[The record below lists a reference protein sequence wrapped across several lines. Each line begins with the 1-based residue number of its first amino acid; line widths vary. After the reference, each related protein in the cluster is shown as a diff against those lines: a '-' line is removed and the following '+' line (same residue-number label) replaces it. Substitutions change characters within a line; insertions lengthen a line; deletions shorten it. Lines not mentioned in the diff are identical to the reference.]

1 MIEFKPLMPIYL
13 LVLYLS
19 LSSAV
24 LVLCMLSFV
33 AIYRTKKT
41 PYATKLLSLG
51 LLTYSSLFLA
61 LSLVSKLFDFSDVY
75 PIWHATRGYQ
85 VAAQIVVGC
94 MALERLFVLNWPYVY
109 LRVVNERRTKILC
122 IAVVVFGF
130 LQYAAVRGAVCYA
143 RNKAV
148 NCGLGLAAY
157 LIAVS
162 VLVGAVSFICFI
174 KIYKIIT
181 QNVTKNCKTHA
192 VRQYKGTV
200 ASFLVLVNTT
210 VSQAVWLG
218 LSVWYFT
225 RTANG
230 LTASGLVATPADWS
244 YLINCI
250 VDPAIYVI
258 WFRETRMELLKL
270 LKGICP
276 CVKPKIEKLRTEIY
290 QLSFM
295 DKRQKWL
302 INVCPWFWCFFF
314 FCLCWSFTALS
325 TAKVMSSRSV
335 TH

>member
-1 MIEFKPLMPIYL
+1 MPIYL

-33 AIYRTKKT
+33 ATYRTKKT

-51 LLTYSSLFLA
+51 LLTYDSLFLA
-61 LSLVSKLFDFSDVY
+61 LSSVSKLFEFNDVY
-75 PIWHATRGYQ
+75 IIWHATRGFQ

-94 MALERLFVLNWPYVY
+94 MALERLLVLNWPYIY

-148 NCGLGLAAY
+148 KSGLGFAAY
-157 LIAVS
+157 LISVS
-162 VLVGAVSFICFI
+162 VLVPAVSFICFI

-181 QNVTKNCKTHA
+181 QSVTKDRKMHA

-210 VSQAVWLG
+210 VSQVAYLG
-218 LSVWYFT
+218 LSIWNFT
-225 RTANG
+225 RIANG
-230 LTASGLVATPADWS
+230 LAANGFIATLADWS
-244 YLINCI
+244 NLINCI

-258 WFRETRMELLKL
+258 WFSETRMELLKIV
-270 LKGICP
+270 KGICP
-276 CVKPKIEKLRTEIY
+276 CVKPKIEKMRIKIY
-290 QLSFM
+290 QLSFV
-295 DKRQKWL
+295 DKEHK
-302 INVCPWFWCFFF
+302 
-314 FCLCWSFTALS
+314 
-325 TAKVMSSRSV
+325 
-335 TH
+335 